1 MIRCIIV
8 EDEPLARKLLE
19 EYCGKLSSLE
29 LLGSFSNGLDALDF
43 LKTAEADL
51 VFLDIKMPDLSG
63 LELAKLL
70 KQACRF
76 IFTTAFA
83 EYALEGFELNAVDYL
98 LKPFDFAR
106 FLRAVQKVEQS
117 TLASTKEEDF
127 LFVKDGRVWRKLMLQ
142 SIYYIQGAKDYVT
155 FHFEEGKLMSL
166 MTLKELESELS
177 EKGFIRIHQSYIINK
192 LQIQSF
198 SNDKVEVNAQFLPVS
213 QSYKL
218 AFKRAMSIPE

>member
-19 EYCGKLSSLE
+19 EYCEKLSSLA

-43 LKTAEADL
+43 LKTAEVDL

-70 KQACRF
+70 QKECRF

-83 EYALEGFELNAVDYL
+83 EYAIEGFELNAVDYL

-117 TLASTKEEDF
+117 TPVSTKEEDF
-127 LFVKDGRVWRKLMLQ
+127 LFVKDGRVWRKLALQ
-142 SIYYIQGAKDYVT
+142 SVYYIQGAKDYVT
-155 FHFEEGKLMSL
+155 FHFEGGKLMSL
-166 MTLKELESELS
+166 MTLKELESELT
-177 EKGFIRIHQSYIINK
+177 EKGFIRIHQSYIISK
-192 LQIQSF
+192 RQIQSF
-198 SNDKVEVNAQFLPVS
+198 SNDKVEVDGQFLPVS

-218 AFKRAMSIPE
+218 AFKQAMSIPE